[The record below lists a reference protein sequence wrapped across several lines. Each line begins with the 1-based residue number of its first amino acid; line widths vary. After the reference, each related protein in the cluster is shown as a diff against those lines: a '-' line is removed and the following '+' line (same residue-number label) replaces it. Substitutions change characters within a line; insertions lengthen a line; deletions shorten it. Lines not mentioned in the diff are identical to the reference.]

1 MYILTHVFVIK
12 EGGSHEKKDKL
23 YTRKE
28 TGTDDDTRNRNY
40 VFIHAL
46 SLTILLSA
54 SAMMGS
60 TRQNAISTRCRMQ
73 HRPLA
78 RYWEKK

>member
-23 YTRKE
+23 YIRKE

-40 VFIHAL
+40 VFIQ
-46 SLTILLSA
+46 
-54 SAMMGS
+54 GS
-60 TRQNAISTRCRMQ
+60 FSYHTAFGIIKAFCPIHVQ
-73 HRPLA
+73 
-78 RYWEKK
+78 